1 MCKEQQE
8 IQSPPH
14 SEGNLLVIQP
24 RSILPQPLWE
34 ILTTQSGFQSKVGE
48 KLVSTAAW
56 MTSNVCPPQMIGSPY
71 PLEANIINQRFSLMG
86 HRGKKRGNPKLIEQ
100 EGLLQSELD

>member
-56 MTSNVCPPQMIGSPY
+56 MTSNVPDDWLPALSGSKYYQP
-71 PLEANIINQRFSLMG
+71 AIKMDF
-86 HRGKKRGNPKLIEQ
+86 H
-100 EGLLQSELD
+100 

>member
-56 MTSNVCPPQMIGSPY
+56 MTSNVCP
-71 PLEANIINQRFSLMG
+71 R
-86 HRGKKRGNPKLIEQ
+86 R
-100 EGLLQSELD
+100 